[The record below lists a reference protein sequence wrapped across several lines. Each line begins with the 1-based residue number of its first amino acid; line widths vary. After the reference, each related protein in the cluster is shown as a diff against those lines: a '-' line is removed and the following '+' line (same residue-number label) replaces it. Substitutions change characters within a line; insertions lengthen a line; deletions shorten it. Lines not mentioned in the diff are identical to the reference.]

1 MSYCVKLVASAALT
15 ILGVAT
21 ALAQG
26 AQQEVSITASV
37 GSTCRFGGIF
47 GTASPNALN
56 TTIPVSAA
64 GVVDTTTQTFLI
76 NNVLCTRPA
85 SVLATSINGGVKS
98 ATPAGPGFTNI
109 INYKAL
115 ARYGFAQSNVDTSTI
130 PAAAGPESG
139 NPATMFLPWWG
150 TLRIEVTPLTPTQ
163 RLVAGTD
170 YGDVLKI
177 TLTPVL

>member
-1 MSYCVKLVASAALT
+1 MSNGVKLIASTVLT
-15 ILGVAT
+15 FACIAT

-26 AQQEVSITASV
+26 AQQDLSITATV

-47 GTASPNALN
+47 GTASPADLN

-85 SVLATSINGGVKS
+85 SVLATSMNGGVRS
-98 ATPAGPGFTNI
+98 AAPAGPGFTNI
-109 INYKAL
+109 INYKAF
-115 ARYGFAQSNVDTSTI
+115 ARYGLAQSNVDTSTI

-150 TLRIEVTPLTPTQ
+150 TLRIEITPLTPAQ

-170 YGDVLKI
+170 YSDVLKI
-177 TLTPVL
+177 TLTPLF